1 MNITSIRGMTVR
13 RITSSRW
20 SPEGVDLLHVSIT
33 QLGIISREL
42 DHLRVLR
49 GRLRLQLWLIMTRE
63 RLLVSRLRIMYVE
76 SHCLSR

>member
-1 MNITSIRGMTVR
+1 MNITLIRGMTVR

-33 QLGIISREL
+33 QLGIISQEL

-49 GRLRLQLWLIMTRE
+49 GMLRLQLWLIMTRE